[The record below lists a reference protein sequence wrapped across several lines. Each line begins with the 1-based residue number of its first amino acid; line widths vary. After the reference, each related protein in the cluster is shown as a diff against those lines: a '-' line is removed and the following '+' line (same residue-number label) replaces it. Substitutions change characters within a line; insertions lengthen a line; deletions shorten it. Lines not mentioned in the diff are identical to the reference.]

1 MGTGRVCGIYTAPA
15 EGAPMVGH
23 DAIEAFAGK
32 GLSGDRYAIPAGTYT
47 GMRLEDA
54 QRAVTLFERENLD
67 YLEREHGIVLT
78 PEQTRRNL
86 LVEGVP
92 LNDLIG
98 VEFTVGGVPLRGVD
112 LAHPCSYLQDL
123 TEPGV
128 LRGLQDRGGLR
139 CEILAD
145 GVISVG
151 DPVTP
156 PTR

>member
-1 MGTGRVCGIYTAPA
+1 MSTGRVCGIYTAPA

-23 DAIEAFAGK
+23 DTIEAFAGK
-32 GLSGDRYAIPAGTYT
+32 GLSGDRYAIEAGTYS
-47 GMRLEDA
+47 GLRLEDA
-54 QRAVTLFERENLD
+54 QRAVTLIERESLD
-67 YLEREHGIVLT
+67 HLEQEHGIVLD
-78 PEQTRRNL
+78 PIQTRRNL
-86 LVEGVP
+86 LVEGVA

-123 TEPGV
+123 TQDGV

-151 DPVTP
+151 DPVTIP
-156 PTR
+156 G